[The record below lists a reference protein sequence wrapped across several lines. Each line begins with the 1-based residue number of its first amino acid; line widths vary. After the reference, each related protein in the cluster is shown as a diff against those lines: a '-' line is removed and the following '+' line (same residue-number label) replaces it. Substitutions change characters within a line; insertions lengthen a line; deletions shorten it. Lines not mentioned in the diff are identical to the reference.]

1 MLPLKQLFAF
11 LPPQR
16 LEKLAYSYQLDAAHS
31 VKLSGPALFLC
42 LLTGLLHHPELSQ
55 RLLEETYRQQTGN
68 DCDHSS
74 FGKCLG
80 RMDPNYFADIF
91 GELRQKVQP
100 LMTSGTQQALKLR
113 IVDATSVTLSA
124 KLLSWGLQSRNCNPD
139 KARRTIKSVVE
150 LSEGLPNLLKVCDDK
165 TENADSVALGATMQL
180 HSQPG
185 DLWVF
190 DKGCH
195 GRNRLWEIHQEKAFW
210 LTPHTKQQTRPLQT
224 LFCLSEE
231 ERHLGPPNSDTQR
244 FVVVRVEQAV
254 FENSQESAKSR
265 AQWSEMPLLLVHGL
279 RFDVRTKTWK
289 ELVLMT
295 NLPLSA
301 DGEHAGPYT
310 WRELALVYQGRWD
323 IEVFFKFIKQHLNY
337 SHLTSRNENGIKV
350 MIYMSLI
357 VAVLMIWYKQQTG
370 IDRGWR
376 SVKFW
381 LEVDVREWTQQV
393 LQGVRLAP
401 DGGP

>member
-1 MLPLKQLFAF
+1 MLPLKQLFEF

-16 LEKLAYSYQLDAAHS
+16 LEKLAASYQLDAKNS

-55 RLLEETYRQQTGN
+55 RLLEETYHQQTGK
-68 DCDHSS
+68 DFDHSS
-74 FGKCLG
+74 FGKCLT
-80 RMDPNYFADIF
+80 RMDPDYFADLF
-91 GELRQKVQP
+91 KELRQKVQP

-113 IVDATSVTLSA
+113 VVDATSVTLSA

-165 TENADSVALGATMQL
+165 TENADSVALGASMQA
-180 HSQPG
+180 HSHPG

-195 GRNRLWEIHQEKAFW
+195 GRDRLLAIHQEKAFW
-210 LTPHTKQQTRPLQT
+210 LTPHTQQKTRTLQT
-224 LFCLSEE
+224 LFCLPEGE
-231 ERHLGPPNSDTQR
+231 IPVGPPSEASER
-244 FVVVRVEQAV
+244 FIVVRVEQGV

-265 AQWSEMPLLLVHGL
+265 SQWSAMPVLLVYGR
-279 RFDVRTKTWK
+279 RFDVRSKTWK
-289 ELVLMT
+289 DLVLMT
-295 NLPLSA
+295 NLPLAA
-301 DGEHAGPYT
+301 DAEHAGPYT
-310 WRELALVYQGRWD
+310 WSELASVYAGRWD

-337 SHLTSRNENGIKV
+337 SHLTSRSENGIQV

-381 LEVDVREWTQQV
+381 LEVDVRDWTQQI
-393 LQGVRLAP
+393 LQGVRLVP